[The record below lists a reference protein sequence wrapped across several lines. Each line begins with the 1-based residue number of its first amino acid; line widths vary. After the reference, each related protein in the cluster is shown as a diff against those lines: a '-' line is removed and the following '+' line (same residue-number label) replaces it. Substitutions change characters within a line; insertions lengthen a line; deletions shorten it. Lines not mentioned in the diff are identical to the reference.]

1 MTPAAAL
8 HHQTTNPDTPK
19 SYEIRLK
26 GHLDARWLE
35 HWGEHFNVHQ
45 NDNTT
50 TLTGT
55 VDDQAALHG
64 LLRHIRDLGLPLLS
78 VRRQDNSTNSRWGGI
93 AALVEASTYLI
104 GIVMLFTMLS
114 PTLTLEPPE
123 YVAFIRDNHL
133 VMHLWIWLI
142 YLVNGSF
149 LVVLV
154 HTLSQRLRGM
164 MASVTAAFGFIWA
177 GLVLA
182 SGMLT
187 LVSYNTVVDMYAVN
201 PEQASSTW
209 QTLLAVQNGLGGS
222 IELPGGV
229 WMLLVSLGG
238 WRTLPAILPRWVNV
252 MGAVAGLAG
261 VLTSLPGLSEL
272 TAVFGLTA
280 IVWFIAVGVVLLRKP
295 QAN

>member
-1 MTPAAAL
+1 MTHAAAL
-8 HHQTTNPDTPK
+8 HYPSQDQNPDAPK
-19 SYEIRLK
+19 TYEICLQ

-35 HWGEHFNVHQ
+35 HWGEHFHVQQHE
-45 NDNTT
+45 TT
-50 TLTGT
+50 TILTGT
-55 VDDQAALHG
+55 VTDQAALHG

-78 VRRQDNSTNSRWGGI
+78 VRRKERDTNRWGGI

-114 PTLTLEPPE
+114 PTLTLEPQD
-123 YVAFIRDNHL
+123 YVAFIRDNHV

-154 HTLSQRLRGM
+154 HALSQRLRGM
-164 MASVTAAFGFIWA
+164 MASVTAAFGYIWA
-177 GLVLA
+177 GLVIA

-187 LVSYNTVVDMYAVN
+187 LVSYDTVVSMYAVS

-209 QTLLAVQNGLGGS
+209 QTLLAVQNGLGGG

-238 WRTLPAILPRWVNV
+238 CLPRWVNV
-252 MGAVAGLAG
+252 MGVVAGLAG
-261 VLTSLPGLSEL
+261 VLTSLPGLAEL
-272 TAVFGLTA
+272 KAVFGLTA
-280 IVWFIAVGVVLLRKP
+280 IVWFIAVGVVLLRTP

>member
-1 MTPAAAL
+1 MTHTAAL
-8 HHQTTNPDTPK
+8 QYTNDQDTPRT
-19 SYEIRLK
+19 YEIRLQ
-26 GHLDARWLE
+26 GHLDASWLE
-35 HWGEHFNVHQ
+35 HWGEHFHIQQ
-45 NDNTT
+45 NENTT

-55 VDDQAALHG
+55 VSDQAALHG

-78 VRRQDNSTNSRWGGI
+78 VRRQGHSTNRWGGV

-104 GIVMLFTMLS
+104 GMVVLFTMLL
-114 PTLTLEPPE
+114 PTLTLEPLD
-123 YVAFIRDNHL
+123 YIAFIRDNHL

-154 HTLSQRLRGM
+154 HALAQRLRGM
-164 MASVTAAFGFIWA
+164 MASVTAAFGYIWA

-187 LVSYNTVVDMYAVN
+187 LVSYDTVVAMYAVN

-209 QTLLAVQNGLGGS
+209 QTLAAVQNGLGGG
-222 IELPGGV
+222 IELPGGL
-229 WMLLVSLGG
+229 WMLLVSVGG
-238 WRTLPAILPRWVNV
+238 WRTLPRWLNV
-252 MGAVAGLAG
+252 MGAIAGLAG

-280 IVWFIAVGVVLLRKP
+280 IVWFIAVGVVLLREP
-295 QAN
+295 QAH

>member
-1 MTPAAAL
+1 MTHAAAL
-8 HHQTTNPDTPK
+8 HYQTDDQNPDAPR
-19 SYEIRLK
+19 SYEIRLQ
-26 GHLDARWLE
+26 GHLDASWLE
-35 HWGEHFNVHQ
+35 HWGEHFHVQQ
-45 NDNTT
+45 NETT
-50 TLTGT
+50 TILTGT
-55 VDDQAALHG
+55 VNDQAALHG

-78 VRRQDNSTNSRWGGI
+78 VRRKERSTTNRWGGI

-104 GIVMLFTMLS
+104 GIVMLVTMLS
-114 PTLTLEPPE
+114 PTLTLEPLE
-123 YVAFIRDNHL
+123 YVAFIRDNHM

-154 HTLSQRLRGM
+154 HALSQRLRGM
-164 MASVTAAFGFIWA
+164 MASVTAAFGYIWA

-182 SGMLT
+182 GGMLT
-187 LVSYNTVVDMYAVN
+187 LVSYDTVVKMYAES

-209 QTLLAVQNGLGGS
+209 QTLLVVQNGLGGG

-238 WRTLPAILPRWVNV
+238 WRTLPRWVNV
-252 MGAVAGLAG
+252 MGAIAGLAG
-261 VLTSLPGLSEL
+261 VLTSLPGLGEL

-295 QAN
+295 QTN

>member
-1 MTPAAAL
+1 MTHAAAL
-8 HHQTTNPDTPK
+8 THQTNPSPDAPRT
-19 SYEIRLK
+19 YEIRLQ
-26 GHLDARWLE
+26 GHLDASWLE
-35 HWGEHFNVHQ
+35 HWGEHFSVQQ
-45 NDNTT
+45 NETST

-55 VDDQAALHG
+55 VSDQAALHG

-78 VRRQDNSTNSRWGGI
+78 VRRKSTSSNRWGGI

-114 PTLTLEPPE
+114 PTLTLEPLE

-154 HTLSQRLRGM
+154 HALSQRIRGM
-164 MASVTAAFGFIWA
+164 MASVTAAFGYIWA

-182 SGMLT
+182 GGMVT

-209 QTLLAVQNGLGGS
+209 QTLLAVQNGLGGG

-229 WMLLVSLGG
+229 WMLLVSVGG
-238 WRTLPAILPRWVNV
+238 WRTLPRWVNV

-295 QAN
+295 HTN